1 MFCPDKLAEG
11 VPEFLRT
18 VLPGPDVGEEGKDER
33 EARGGTLFSLLAK
46 TRRGPVTSQG
56 NEGSRAHCGEQVGVG
71 GLDKTPGWWRQ
82 KEGGQF
88 LGAMSADSFIDV
100 CCIMSLKGLS
110 ALDLLSAAQI
120 SLSWKSALPPP
131 PSLATLSPIHT

>member
-1 MFCPDKLAEG
+1 MLARKGKIKGKPGEG
-11 VPEFLRT
+11 
-18 VLPGPDVGEEGKDER
+18 
-33 EARGGTLFSLLAK
+33 ALFSLLAK
-46 TRRGPVTSQG
+46 TRRGSVTSQG

-88 LGAMSADSFIDV
+88 LGAPSADSFIDV